1 MSIYYRSN
9 NEIYALLLKV
19 QQQGVQIMAA
29 GDDLKAMVANI
40 QADEAALGT
49 AIAAVQAALA
59 GMAAG
64 SVSAADVE
72 AAVANLATAHTAFQA
87 NVTALDAIATPVA
100 PTP

>member
-49 AIAAVQAALA
+49 AIAAVQAAVA

-87 NVTALDAIATPVA
+87 NVTALDAIATP

>member
-1 MSIYYRSN
+1 
-9 NEIYALLLKV
+9 
-19 QQQGVQIMAA
+19 MAA

-49 AIAAVQAALA
+49 AIAAVQAAVA

-87 NVTALDAIATPVA
+87 NVTALDAIATP

>member
-49 AIAAVQAALA
+49 AIAAVQAAVA

>member
-1 MSIYYRSN
+1 MSIWYRSN

-49 AIAAVQAALA
+49 AIAAVQAAVA

-87 NVTALDAIATPVA
+87 NVTALDAIATP